1 MSGGAI
7 GAGVWWLFG
16 TRPHGRLLTSTPGD
30 VDADPDV
37 SGASQTAQQHRA

>member
-1 MSGGAI
+1 MPGGAV
-7 GAGVWWLFG
+7 GDGRERLFG
-16 TRPHGRLLTSTPGD
+16 TRPRGTLLTSTPGD